1 MSMVMTAAPAVEPVT
16 LAEAKAHCRLDG
28 SAEDAYLTSLIITS
42 RLQIEAALGLA
53 LITQSWRWSIDDW
66 PADGVI
72 ELPMRPVQ
80 SVDEIELAHASGGT
94 TTMAPSLYQLD
105 GQSSPAR
112 LALTTL
118 TPPHPDVPVNG
129 IAIEFTAG
137 YGNVAASVPQPIRHA
152 LLLLVAHWYECREP
166 HAKNEAAVG
175 IPDAVSTLLAPYRLV
190 RL

>member
-1 MSMVMTAAPAVEPVT
+1 MSLVMTAAPAVEPVT
-16 LAEAKAHCRLDG
+16 LAETKAHLRVDG
-28 SAEDAYLTSLIITS
+28 TAEDAYLTSLIVTS

-66 PADGVI
+66 PDNGVI

-80 SVDEIELAHASGGT
+80 TIDEIEITHLGG
-94 TTMAPSLYQLD
+94 APSTLSPSYYRLD
-105 GQSSPAR
+105 GQAAPAL
-112 LALTTL
+112 LALTTVV
-118 TPPHPDVPVNG
+118 PPHSDAPISG

-137 YGNVAASVPQPIRHA
+137 FGAAAASVPQPIRHA

-166 HAKNEAAVG
+166 HEDDKSPVG
-175 IPDAVSTLLAPYRLV
+175 IPAAVSSLLMPYRVV